1 MDAVLQADASS
12 VRVPRGGDR
21 VYKDECVYS
30 FQTPVS
36 LADVM
41 VTCCRNH
48 PPPMAQESEGGL
60 YVGLSSFTGLGP
72 DYLNLHH
79 RKTGETLYLHITRV
93 QKVYMLVKTP
103 RIEDASNWDT
113 LNL

>member
-1 MDAVLQADASS
+1 MEAVLQADASS

-41 VTCCRNH
+41 VTYCKNY
-48 PPPMAQESEGGL
+48 PPSQESEGGL

-72 DYLNLHH
+72 DYLDLHH

-93 QKVYMLVKTP
+93 QKVIHAN
-103 RIEDASNWDT
+103 RDT
-113 LNL
+113 LNRGPYNQDTLN